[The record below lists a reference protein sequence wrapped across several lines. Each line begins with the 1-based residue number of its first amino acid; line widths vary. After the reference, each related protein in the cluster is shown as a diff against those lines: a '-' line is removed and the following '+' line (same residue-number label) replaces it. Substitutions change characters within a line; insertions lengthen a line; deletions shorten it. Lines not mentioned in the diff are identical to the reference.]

1 MKPIQK
7 TTILNENEK
16 PREEKCLKLE
26 ETERESPNH
35 FQNNVIN
42 QYNQCLSLF
51 SHTSLNINK
60 NPDNSANSPNN
71 LINGKQNVHQNNSN
85 QIDKSNIQYQDK
97 ELSNKINLSNVNPFQ
112 EEKSHNLKHEISC
125 EYSFC
130 NISPNQLSK
139 ENQEEEYVNH
149 NPISSNF
156 LTTEYLT
163 FGLERNTN
171 ERKVD
176 TFKNDQRIKNDS
188 ENHFFANKKRHS
200 NNNSSVFEYE
210 FPSINDE
217 ISERSEGNYMQIQ
230 NESANAHLNQKRKR
244 NITIRKLKRKL
255 RKWHF
260 ITETYFRIHS
270 QTIKFNVKDCA
281 ALINLKLST
290 VYRYKD
296 VIQKYFMLP
305 ILRKRISISQ
315 CLEMNVY
322 AFERKI
328 TEVLKECNSQEQS
341 STSNSLD
348 AEIDIDGMKN
358 YYNFLDLPSENH
370 LSN

>member
-163 FGLERNTN
+163 FGL
-171 ERKVD
+171 
-176 TFKNDQRIKNDS
+176 
-188 ENHFFANKKRHS
+188 
-200 NNNSSVFEYE
+200 
-210 FPSINDE
+210 
-217 ISERSEGNYMQIQ
+217 
-230 NESANAHLNQKRKR
+230 
-244 NITIRKLKRKL
+244 
-255 RKWHF
+255 
-260 ITETYFRIHS
+260 
-270 QTIKFNVKDCA
+270 
-281 ALINLKLST
+281 
-290 VYRYKD
+290 
-296 VIQKYFMLP
+296 
-305 ILRKRISISQ
+305 
-315 CLEMNVY
+315 
-322 AFERKI
+322 
-328 TEVLKECNSQEQS
+328 
-341 STSNSLD
+341 
-348 AEIDIDGMKN
+348 
-358 YYNFLDLPSENH
+358 
-370 LSN
+370 